1 MSWLPLFLYYFNMK
15 NIINLNESQL
25 KYVIAESVKSILEN
39 YQDYDV
45 DKDYQLSVIQNNNPA
60 NDNIHTWIRSKDDI
74 KTYSEAV
81 NEYGEIEDLTPDYK
95 ADDIKKAL
103 MTGKII
109 VYSSYPI
116 ESGIFVTPSRMEAQ
130 NYAGN
135 RKVYSKLVKLSD
147 VAWLDPLQG
156 QFII

>member
-95 ADDIKKAL
+95 ADDIKKSVNDR
-103 MTGKII
+103 K
-109 VYSSYPI
+109 
-116 ESGIFVTPSRMEAQ
+116 
-130 NYAGN
+130 NYC
-135 RKVYSKLVKLSD
+135 
-147 VAWLDPLQG
+147 
-156 QFII
+156 I

>member
-1 MSWLPLFLYYFNMK
+1 
-15 NIINLNESQL
+15 
-25 KYVIAESVKSILEN
+25 
-39 YQDYDV
+39 
-45 DKDYQLSVIQNNNPA
+45 
-60 NDNIHTWIRSKDDI
+60 
-74 KTYSEAV
+74 
-81 NEYGEIEDLTPDYK
+81 
-95 ADDIKKAL
+95 